1 MGQNLPVPRGC
12 PEFPKFPSWGEG
24 RRVTGDRGF
33 HPSRCDFIIA
43 FGIPYA
49 SAWQRFRRDIRLL
62 YWLAKMFVLYF
73 PVGGPIRR
81 AYRRKK
87 RAGEPF
93 YID

>member
-1 MGQNLPVPRGC
+1 M
-12 PEFPKFPSWGEG
+12 E
-24 RRVTGDRGF
+24 D
-33 HPSRCDFIIA
+33 
-43 FGIPYA
+43 

-73 PVGGPIRR
+73 TVGGPIRR